1 MRWVDRVCV
10 AALALCASVV
20 APLACDPVPTGRLE
34 PPGPRAVEYAFSS
47 APAGAAL
54 FVDGTPVGTAPAT
67 LKLNP
72 GPHTVKA
79 TLSGYFSQE
88 QRLLV
93 TAGEATGRLELT
105 LVASH

>member
-1 MRWVDRVCV
+1 MKRSLRPRSLAFAV
-10 AALALCASVV
+10 AVSVV
-20 APLACDPVPTGRLE
+20 VPLACDPVPTGRLE
-34 PPGPRAVEYAFSS
+34 PPGPRAVEYALASD
-47 APAGAAL
+47 PAGATL

-67 LKLNP
+67 LRLNP